1 MQDSKNI
8 QNQVPKLR
16 INSYHCLRFER
27 IMERIFSKS
36 TLSEYWKTHPDSEQ
50 YLKTWYDTAMN
61 SDWRTPNDVKQ
72 TYANAS
78 ILKDSR
84 IVFNIRGNSYRLV
97 AKLNFE
103 KQWIFIRF
111 LGTHAEYHK
120 IDANTI

>member
-1 MQDSKNI
+1 MD
-8 QNQVPKLR
+8 
-16 INSYHCLRFER
+16 
-27 IMERIFSKS
+27 RIFAKS
-36 TLSEYWKTHPDSEQ
+36 TLREYWKTHPETEQ

-61 SDWRTPNDVKQ
+61 SDWKASSDVKN

-84 IVFNIRGNSYRLV
+84 IVFNIKGNSYRL
-97 AKLNFE
+97 ATKFQFE

-111 LGTHAEYHK
+111 IGTHREYDK